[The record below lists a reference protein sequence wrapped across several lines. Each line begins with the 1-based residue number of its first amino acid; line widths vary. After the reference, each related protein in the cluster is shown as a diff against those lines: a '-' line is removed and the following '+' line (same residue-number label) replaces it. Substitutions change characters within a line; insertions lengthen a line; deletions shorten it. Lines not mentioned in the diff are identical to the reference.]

1 MSINVSTTLIGA
13 MMQKA
18 KDIREYSIED
28 IIDSKTLELR
38 VSMEDFKR
46 WLGVDEERKFGYTL
60 KEKNGRYQ
68 I

>member
-1 MSINVSTTLIGA
+1 
-13 MMQKA
+13 MQTK

-28 IIDSKTLELR
+28 IIDPKTLELR

-60 KEKNGRYQ
+60 EERKND
-68 I
+68 